1 MRSRSSNPSAP
12 GLILRELYLPRSGL
26 TITGLAEA
34 IEISRKHM
42 SRIVNGRVRIEP
54 LIAARL
60 ARVLGTT
67 PDLWLNLQAKVDAY
81 EAQQALKRWKPKT
94 KRLAA

>member
-1 MRSRSSNPSAP
+1 MRLRQPKPTPP
-12 GLILRELYLPRSGL
+12 GLILRELYLPGSGL
-26 TITGLAEA
+26 SITGLAEA

-42 SRIVNGRVRIEP
+42 SRIVNGRARIEP
-54 LIAARL
+54 HIAARL

-67 PDLWLNLQAKVDAY
+67 PDLWLNLQAKLDAY
-81 EAQQALKRWKPKT
+81 EANQALKRWKPRI